1 MHSVLDMIVII
12 LDLFKWVIIAVVIMS
27 WLVSFNVVNL
37 YNSTARAIWNG
48 LNAVTEPVLRP
59 IRNALPN
66 FNGLDLS
73 PVVVI
78 LLIVLIQKLIGEYN
92 PPHPY

>member
-37 YNSTARAIWNG
+37 YNSTARSIWNG